1 MIITHTDNIPP
12 APKTPASV
20 GASCIQNIAANVPRR
35 SPVVVSDANVRDDN
49 SALGSITKSQSS
61 THSDNNKTVSNTQ
74 SNRRSA
80 YALKNTSAKLLPTER
95 VAHCLNHR
103 VTHERGVDVRLN
115 KSNGRAAYG
124 NLMRCNSVWVCPC
137 CSARILAQR
146 GSEVEQGVKSWTE
159 AGGSVWMLTLTHS
172 HQRTDNLAVKMK
184 LLQKALSRFFGDRAM
199 KSVFEQFGKTG
210 QITTLE
216 TTYSEANG
224 WHPHHHILMFSAMSP
239 DQFLNDV
246 VSVTYDERGYIEYV
260 TPHREKRLIKQG
272 RIDDIKTV
280 SFEHFIKSYWVR
292 ICDAVGLGTP
302 SVKRGATIQNAGS
315 VKSYLTK
322 FKTAQELT
330 NAQAK
335 RGKNGSRNQWEILA
349 DAHNGCKR
357 SGELWQIYAAAF
369 KGSRQLFWSRGLK
382 DLLLIGEVA
391 DDEIEELALAGVDDE
406 IVTVIELA
414 VEDWGYVR
422 RKNWRAELL
431 EIVENDYRDGTK
443 NLDIFVY
450 SIKRL
455 REIERAEWARRE
467 QERIANLV
475 PPHWFNDVPSAAGF

>member
-1 MIITHTDNIPP
+1 MSVMSQSS
-12 APKTPASV
+12 PKKLGSKK
-20 GASCIQNIAANVPRR
+20 S
-35 SPVVVSDANVRDDN
+35 
-49 SALGSITKSQSS
+49 LGSITKSQSNTNS
-61 THSDNNKTVSNTQ
+61 GNKKTLLNVQ
-74 SNRRSA
+74 ANRRSA
-80 YALKNTSAKLLPTER
+80 YALKNTSAKLLPAER

-103 VTHERGVDVRLN
+103 VTNERGVDVRLN
-115 KSNGRAAYG
+115 KSNGRAGYG
-124 NLMRCNSVWVCPC
+124 NLMRCDSVWVCPC

-146 GSEVEQGVKSWTE
+146 GEEVAKGVETWTE

-172 HQRTDNLAVKMK
+172 HERTDNPAIKMK
-184 LLQKALSRFFGDRAM
+184 LLQNALSRFFGDRAM

-210 QITTLE
+210 QITALE

-260 TPHREKRLIKQG
+260 TPHREKRLVKTG

-292 ICDAVGLGTP
+292 ICDGVGLGTP
-302 SVKRGATIQNAGS
+302 SIERGATIQNAEA

-330 NAQAK
+330 NAQSK

-349 DAHNGCKR
+349 DAHNGCER
-357 SGELWQIYAAAF
+357 SGRLWQVYAAAF
-369 KGSRQLFWSRGLK
+369 KGARQLFWSRGLK
-382 DLLLIGEVA
+382 KLLLIDDVA
-391 DDEIEELALAGVDDE
+391 DDEIEELALAGIDDE
-406 IVTVIELA
+406 IITVIELA
-414 VEDWGYVR
+414 VEDWGYIR

-455 REIERAEWARRE
+455 QEIERAEWARRE
-467 QERIANLV
+467 RERIANLV
-475 PPHWFNDVPSAAGF
+475 PPDWFNNMSSAVGF